1 MSNIYSETIPDRMS
15 KGETTEKVEYPEKL
29 IITIDKVENPTVGEI
44 IKTIRLYILECKRSN
59 VNPDIILN
67 FCIGTMDAD
76 SHKYI
81 QNYITLA
88 EYIYNTTNADNSLSY
103 MIFIRGHFLSCF
115 TPLIFLG
122 IPLHCTEYTYVEEYN
137 ANSITHNQYS
147 GAIEEFARGI
157 GKKINNPLIVNRQYL
172 VNNGN
177 IVNT

>member
-1 MSNIYSETIPDRMS
+1 MLNIYSETIPDRMS

-29 IITIDKVENPTVGEI
+29 IITIDKIENPTVGEI

-67 FCIGTMDAD
+67 FCIGTMDTD
-76 SHKYI
+76 SHRYI

-88 EYIYNTTNADNSLSY
+88 EYIHNTMETDSSLSY
-103 MIFIRGHFLSCF
+103 MVFIRGHFLSCF
-115 TPLIFLG
+115 VPLIFLG
-122 IPLHCTEYTYVEEYN
+122 IPVHCTTYTYVEEYN
-137 ANSITHNQYS
+137 ANTVTQNQYT

-157 GKKINNPLIVNRQYL
+157 GKKINNPLIIDRNYL

-177 IVNT
+177 IVNK